1 MCVTLVP
8 YLQETGTESH
18 RQKRTSKTYWGVMLM
33 RRERRQT
40 GSTRVAKQTKMDS
53 LQPQVAVHPGPY
65 PWDRYIQAIPKP
77 SGRVLRRSFGAKSLN
92 RQS

>member
-1 MCVTLVP
+1 
-8 YLQETGTESH
+8 
-18 RQKRTSKTYWGVMLM
+18 M

-53 LQPQVAVHPGPY
+53 LQPQVAVNPGPY
-65 PWDRYIQAIPKP
+65 PWDRYIKAIQKP
-77 SGRVLRRSFGAKSLN
+77 SGRALRRSFGAKSLN